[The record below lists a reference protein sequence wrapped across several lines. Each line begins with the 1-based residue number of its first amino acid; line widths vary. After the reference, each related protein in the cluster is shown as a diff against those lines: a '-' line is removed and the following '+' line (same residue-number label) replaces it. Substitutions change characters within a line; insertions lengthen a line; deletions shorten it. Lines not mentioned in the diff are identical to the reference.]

1 MATDAGVQWV
11 EDLNQTIS
19 SKGVDHVL
27 SEVEAEYDRLS
38 DVLST
43 KIANAEQGIEATRD
57 IDSISVYPFENPR
70 RMHNYVEKEN
80 GNTDLSMSE
89 IVLGTI
95 IQLVAHQ
102 GKPPEAM
109 YPHKV
114 TRNVE
119 VDEKIL
125 NAGKTGFR
133 LTNIGIASYRDSMD
147 SIQVYNFS
155 EKVIPDNGIM
165 SILNGSIPRDKFDS
179 ILQHEMT
186 HAYVGGNLGK
196 GLKSGSA
203 SAINEAAAWGINYLD
218 DDPVNPEKYRDLQDI
233 PVDVFNIAQR
243 IFFSRVEDWQKN
255 GLNRKQ
261 VISRLRKQA
270 VTGIRRL
277 DNQSV
282 DVVEALA
289 PDKIESLKIL
299 QESIFHYERAETR
312 ALDTLR
318 WLGFA
323 YQEDRREMHDEVDPE
338 DEIDIFG
345 MEVEDI
351 FQEEIRRYN
360 LGRKAKEYDSK
371 IEDASMSVL
380 DKPDFDPKS
389 LFNQL
394 AQARKRLN
402 EINSKTRE
410 DSQSIEKAIKEISE
424 ILRIYSEGVPAPD
437 PDLFDVRDAKELIE
451 KPSDYSSLAEYDEE
465 FCAVLE
471 EKLEVFLETLNRAE
485 KQTQRIEKL
494 EELLDQRIEYESYP
508 DSERGDLKALQDL
521 LEPIVG
527 KTEKMRS
534 MINSAEQ
541 SVHDSLTSIERYQNK
556 IG

>member
-1 MATDAGVQWV
+1 MATDEGVQWV
-11 EDLNQTIS
+11 DNLNRTIR
-19 SKGVDHVL
+19 SKSVDYVL
-27 SEVEAEYDRLS
+27 SEVEAEYNQLS

-43 KIANAEQGIEATRD
+43 EIASAEQGIEATRD
-57 IDSISVYPFENPR
+57 VDSISVYALENPR
-70 RMHNYVEKEN
+70 AMHRHVKKAN
-80 GNTDLSMSE
+80 GITNLSTSE

-95 IQLVAHQ
+95 IQLVARQ
-102 GKPPEAM
+102 GKPPEAIM
-109 YPHKV
+109 PHKV

-125 NAGKTGFR
+125 DAGITGFN
-133 LTNIGIASYRDSMD
+133 LTNIGIASYRESTD
-147 SIQVYNFS
+147 SIQVYNFP
-155 EKVIPDNGIM
+155 EEIIPDNGIM
-165 SILNGSIPRDKFDS
+165 SILNGRIPRDKFNS

-196 GLKSGSA
+196 GLNSGAA

-218 DDPVNPEKYRDLQDI
+218 DDPVNPEKYREVQDI
-233 PVDVFNIAQR
+233 PVNVFNIAQR
-243 IFFSRVEDWQKN
+243 IFFSRVENWQKN
-255 GLNRKQ
+255 GLDRKR
-261 VISRLRKQA
+261 VISRLREQA

-277 DNQSV
+277 DDQSV

-289 PDKIESLKIL
+289 PDKVESLKIL

-312 ALDTLR
+312 AIDTLR

-323 YQEDRREMHDEVDPE
+323 YQEDRREIQDEVDPE

-360 LGRKAKEYDSK
+360 LGQKAKEYDSK

-380 DKPDFDPKS
+380 DKPDFEPKS

-410 DSQSIEKAIKEISE
+410 DSQSIETAIKEISE

-451 KPSDYSSLAEYDEE
+451 KPSDYSSLTEYDEE

-485 KQTQRIEKL
+485 KQIQRIEKL

-534 MINSAEQ
+534 MISSAEQ
-541 SVHDSLTSIERYQNK
+541 SVHDSLTSIEKYQSR